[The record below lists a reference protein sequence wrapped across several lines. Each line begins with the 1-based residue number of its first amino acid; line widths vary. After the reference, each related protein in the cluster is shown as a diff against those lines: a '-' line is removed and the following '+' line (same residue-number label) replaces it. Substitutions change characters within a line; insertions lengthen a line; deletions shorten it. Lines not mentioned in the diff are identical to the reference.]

1 MTGSGSTMV
10 GVGSSQA
17 PGWMQERIRD
27 QDVFCSAAKLIARQ
41 PGEWYLPAQQQ
52 LEVVAA

>member
-41 PGEWYLPAQQQ
+41 PGEWYLPAT
-52 LEVVAA
+52 AAA